1 VRDLI
6 AAFQF
11 LTVFPLE
18 WARLSLDNVER
29 GEEGSAESAP
39 DFARAMAYFPVVGAV
54 QGLILVIAFKLFAT
68 HLPLSVAS
76 ALVLAVLTLTNYGFH
91 LDGFADT
98 LDGLA
103 GGKTKEDCLR
113 IMRDGNIGPIGVTGL
128 VVFLIME
135 YTSLLALSNAGLYS
149 AIFLFPVVARWS
161 MVPMS
166 FFSNYARE
174 GAGLGRSFSK
184 ASSRILIISTA
195 ITVIPA
201 FMLLGP
207 KALIMLAFIALAAYI
222 TSLYFKKKL
231 NGVTGDI
238 FGFQSE
244 TSGLIFM
251 LLVLVSIH

>member
-1 VRDLI
+1 MRNLI
-6 AAFQF
+6 VAFQF
-11 LTVFPLE
+11 LTVFPLD
-18 WARLSLDNVER
+18 WARMPNADTD
-29 GEEGSAESAP
+29 EEDSTP
-39 DFARAMAYFPVVGAV
+39 DFASAMAYFPVVGAV
-54 QGLILVIAFKLFAT
+54 QGLLLVIAFKIFST
-68 HLPLSVAS
+68 HLPVSVAS

-135 YTSLLALSNAGLYS
+135 YASLASLSRAGFYS
-149 AIFLFPVVARWS
+149 AIFLFPVVARWA

-166 FFSNYARE
+166 YLSNYARA
-174 GAGLGRSFSK
+174 GDGLGRSFSK
-184 ASSRILIISTA
+184 ASSRTLIVATF
-195 ITVIPA
+195 ITVVPA
-201 FMLLGP
+201 LILLGP
-207 KALIMLAFIALAAYI
+207 RAIIMLAFVALTIYI

-231 NGVTGDI
+231 GGVTGDI

-244 TSGLIFM
+244 VAGLIFM